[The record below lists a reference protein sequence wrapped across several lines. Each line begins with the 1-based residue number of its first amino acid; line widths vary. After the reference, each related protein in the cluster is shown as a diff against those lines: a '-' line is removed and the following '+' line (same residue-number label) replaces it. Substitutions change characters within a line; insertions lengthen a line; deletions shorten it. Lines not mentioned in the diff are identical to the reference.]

1 MESIPYRADAEP
13 DSAGSHAAAA
23 RPRSKVHPWLWH
35 PYLIVFLSSGCIM
48 ILELVA
54 GRIIAPHVGVS
65 LYTWTSVIGVVLA
78 GISLGNFAGGWL
90 ADRYASLPLLGG
102 ILLLGGLTSFGIL
115 AVEAVNRITPA
126 DWPIVVEILALTA
139 ALFFVPCLILG
150 AISPVVAKLA
160 VRDLEKTGI
169 TVGRIYAAGSVGS
182 IVGTFATGFF
192 LLSWFGTHVVIWGV
206 AVALLVLGGLFL
218 LGRRWPWMVLVVVIV
233 AGGTVLALRQGWLR
247 TSCTRETNYFCI
259 KVYDQERDGE
269 TVRVLVLDRLVHS
282 YTSLD
287 EPTKLVYGYEQMYAE
302 AAAYR
307 AMHDEHLR
315 ALFIGGGGYT
325 FPRYM
330 EAIYPASDIHVI
342 EIDPGVTQVAHD
354 LLGLASDTEILTY
367 NQDARIFLEQEPDS
381 AYDLIFGDAFNDF
394 SVPYHLTTREFNDR
408 VRAWLADDGL
418 YVVNIVDGPR
428 GDFLRAYVYTL
439 RQTFPHVYLAPT
451 LGSWRQAAHST
462 FVIIASDVP
471 LRQDDLVAASAG
483 DQNPLLIQ
491 QLLGEGEL
499 DGLLAEG
506 RTVMLTDRYAPVDQ
520 MLAPVFRNEAPQ

>member
-1 MESIPYRADAEP
+1 MESIPYRAGDEP
-13 DSAGSHAAAA
+13 HSADSHPVTT
-23 RPRSKVHPWLWH
+23 RPRSGVHPWLWH
-35 PYLIVFLSSGCIM
+35 PYLVVFLSSGCIM

-54 GRIIAPHVGVS
+54 GRIIAPYVGVS

-102 ILLLGGLTSFGIL
+102 IFVLSGLSSFGIL
-115 AVEAVNRITPA
+115 AVDAVGRLTPA
-126 DWPIVVEILALTA
+126 NWPIVVEILALTA
-139 ALFFVPCLILG
+139 ALFLVPCFILG
-150 AISPVVAKLA
+150 AISPIVAKLA

-192 LLSWFGTHVVIWGV
+192 LLSWFGTHVVVWGV
-206 AVALLVLGGLFL
+206 AVILLILGSLFL
-218 LGRRWPWMVLVVVIV
+218 LGRRWPWMVLVLLIL
-233 AGGTVLALRQGWLR
+233 AGGTALALRQGWLR
-247 TSCTRETNYFCI
+247 SSCTRETNYFCI

-269 TVRVLVLDRLVHS
+269 MVRVLVLDRLVHS

-287 EPTKLVYGYEQMYAE
+287 QPTKLVYGYEQMYAQV
-302 AAAYR
+302 AAYR
-307 AMHDEHLR
+307 ALHDDHLR

-330 EAIYPASDIHVI
+330 ETVYPDSDVHVV
-342 EIDPGVTQVAHD
+342 EIDPGVTKVAHD
-354 LLGLASDTEILTY
+354 LLGLSTGSEILTY
-367 NQDARIFLEQEPDS
+367 NQDARVFLEREPDT

-394 SVPYHLTTREFNDR
+394 SVPYHLTTKEFNDR

-428 GDFLRAYVYTL
+428 AEFLRAYLYTL
-439 RQTFPHVYLAPT
+439 RQTFPYVYLAPT
-451 LGSWRQAAHST
+451 LESWQKAVHST
-462 FVIIASDVP
+462 FVIIAGNVP
-471 LRQDDLVAASAG
+471 LRQDDLATVSTG
-483 DQNPLLIQ
+483 VEQPLLTR
-491 QLLGEGEL
+491 QLLGEDEV
-499 DGLLAEG
+499 DDLLAQG

-520 MLAPVFRNEAPQ
+520 MLAPVFRNEPPQ